1 MSLVSCKNCGHRI
14 SDKALVC
21 PKCGVPTSNSNLD
34 NNPSQQKNSDEE
46 QMYLT
51 ALSCLSKMKLSEAAF
66 YISALLNIINNS
78 NISYIL
84 GNNHNSESRYIISV
98 KVRNSEGKF
107 QVFDFDKIIGC
118 ITWLLEHDYIKS
130 KVY

>member
-1 MSLVSCKNCGHRI
+1 MNAYTTIEESKQLIEAGLDINTADMYFPDDTEITEIREKPRPIEYIEDKGYSSCWSLAV
-14 SDKALVC
+14 
-21 PKCGVPTSNSNLD
+21 
-34 NNPSQQKNSDEE
+34 
-46 QMYLT
+46 
-51 ALSCLSKMKLSEAAF
+51 
-66 YISALLNIINNS
+66 LLNIINNS

-84 GNNHNSESRYIISV
+84 GNNHNSESGYIISV